1 MKMKSLLSVLLT
13 FIVFT
18 NHIIAQQDPKATL
31 ILNEMSKKYQAFK
44 SFKADFTYSLETT
57 NGKVKDSYQGQISV
71 KGNKYYLKI
80 SGQEVYND
88 GATVWT
94 YMKEENE
101 CNISEYVPDENE
113 ITPTKIHVMYKKG
126 FKYTFLEEKTEG
138 GIVYEVIDLVPEDKN
153 KSFFKV
159 RIMINKKDKSVKSW
173 KIFDRNGNRYIYSI
187 NKFTPNHPI
196 EDKQFKFDKTK
207 YPKVQIVDLR

>member
-1 MKMKSLLSVLLT
+1 MKLKSLVAVLLALVSIMGT
-13 FIVFT
+13 A
-18 NHIIAQQDPKATL
+18 NAQQDPKATV
-31 ILNEMSKKYQAFK
+31 ILNDMSKKYQAFK

-57 NGKVKDSYQGQISV
+57 NGKVKDSYQGQIFV

-80 SGQEVYND
+80 SGQEVFND

-113 ITPTKIHVMYKKG
+113 ISPTKIHVIYKKG
-126 FKYTFLEEKTEG
+126 FKYTYAEEKKEG
-138 GIVYEVIDLVPEDKN
+138 AQVFDVIDLVPEDKN

-159 RIMINKKDKSVKSW
+159 RIIINKKDKSVKSW
-173 KIFDRNGNRYIYSI
+173 KIFDRNGNRYLYSV
-187 NKFTPNHPI
+187 NKFMPNPPVD
-196 EDKQFKFDKTK
+196 DKQFKFDKTK